1 MLHTVVLGM
10 DYKRA
15 VLYETRNME
24 SHRQFTFIGD
34 ENAENKY
41 RRKEDSSDIYR
52 ESSVYLLRKME
63 PQDCHALVYADE
75 VMLVNATDQI
85 KLYAD
90 YLTAVF
96 SMRAQTNFG
105 QPLRILYEKE
115 AEQAVQC
122 FLNKVVQ
129 HLCPSA
135 AFWYY
140 RMVTRKGLASF

>member
-15 VLYETRNME
+15 VLYETRNRE

-75 VMLVNATDQI
+75 VMLVNEDR
-85 KLYAD
+85 K
-90 YLTAVF
+90 
-96 SMRAQTNFG
+96 S
-105 QPLRILYEKE
+105 
-115 AEQAVQC
+115 
-122 FLNKVVQ
+122 VV
-129 HLCPSA
+129 
-135 AFWYY
+135 
-140 RMVTRKGLASF
+140 